1 MSLFPQEDILMK
13 EIDSW
18 KGFLTCFNGG
28 EALSFI
34 LYQCR
39 YGRGHTS
46 SSLEELVLMVVL
58 VILVI
63 NSLVA

>member
-1 MSLFPQEDILMK
+1 MERF
-13 EIDSW
+13 
-18 KGFLTCFNGG
+18 FLTCFNGG
-28 EALSFI
+28 EALSFR

-39 YGRGHTS
+39 YGRGHS
-46 SSLEELVLMVVL
+46 SGLEELVLMVVL

>member
-1 MSLFPQEDILMK
+1 LGLPQEDILMK

-18 KGFLTCFNGG
+18 IGFLTCFNGG
-28 EALSFI
+28 EALSFR

-39 YGRGHTS
+39 YGRGHS